1 MMHSSCIGIADALQ
15 KGMGA
20 LAFAALTFLSV
31 STASAA
37 DLLRPRLKP
46 SKQPA
51 PREAAAG
58 RFRAVEVHLQ
68 ALEATTCEVTL
79 FPGETLSL
87 ERVEWTQLPN
97 GDRVWSGR
105 IVNEPLSRATFA
117 VRGKTLSGVIDRAM
131 TTGNELFE
139 ITPSPSG
146 YQVFQH
152 DPDRLP
158 PVLSQTLPAPIPT
171 GRQAV
176 PAGADP
182 TVDQPVI
189 DLMVV
194 YTPASRARYGKEGLE
209 AKILQAV
216 ADANTAFVN
225 SRINARFALVHLSE
239 IAYTETGLSST
250 ALVALQRTSDGQL
263 DEVHALRDAHG
274 ADLVALISED
284 TSSCGLSYVMATPS
298 PGFAGNA
305 FSVVYSGCLASLS
318 LAHELGH
325 LLGCQHDRSSTSG
338 AAAFPYAYGWRQCDP
353 DGPQFRTIM
362 AEACGGA
369 IRVNYFSNPA
379 LEYSGSPLGI
389 DATLDPSNGA
399 DNARAI
405 NQTASIAAAF
415 RTLPPA
421 APTGLAAN
429 LQGTPAVQ
437 LSWTDNAS
445 SESEY
450 IVERS
455 TGASP
460 ASWTVLA
467 VLPRDTTGHTD
478 NTVAVGTTF
487 SYRVFARNSAG
498 SSASTATVTVTVPA
512 PVPKTPSN
520 ITANAAPGQVS
531 IGWTD
536 ESDNE
541 TGFRLER
548 SANGGVFFFWIQ
560 LPANTTSYLDPQ
572 VSTGGTYAYRISAVN
587 AAGRSGTIESAAVVV
602 PSAIPPAPT
611 NVSLTATPSSVTV
624 TWLDLASNETGYRLE
639 RSANGGAFL
648 LWINLPANT
657 TSYTDTLVTTGSTY
671 SYRLIANSTTGSSP
685 PSSAPSITVPGIP
698 PTAPA
703 GLVAAAVSR
712 TQINLNWSDTSLTET
727 GFTIDRSLNG
737 TSWTPLANVGPNVQT
752 YSNTGLKQNT
762 LYYYRVRAYNA
773 WGSSPATAVVSL
785 RTNP

>member
-58 RFRAVEVHLQ
+58 RSRAVEVHLP
-68 ALEATTCEVTL
+68 ALEASTCEVTL

-87 ERVEWTQLPN
+87 ERLEWTQLPN
-97 GDRVWSGR
+97 GDRIWSGR
-105 IVNEPLSRATFA
+105 IANEPLSRATFA

-131 TTGNELFE
+131 TSGNELFE
-139 ITPSPSG
+139 ITPSPAG

-152 DPDRLP
+152 DPERLP

-176 PAGADP
+176 PAGTDP
-182 TVDQPVI
+182 ASDQPVI

-225 SRINARFALVHLSE
+225 SRINARFALVHLRE
-239 IAYTETGLSST
+239 VAYTENGLSST
-250 ALVALQRTSDGQL
+250 ALVALQRTTDGQL
-263 DEVHALRDAHG
+263 DEVHALRDTYG

-284 TSSCGLSYVMATPS
+284 TSSCGLSYVMTTPS

-338 AAAFPYAYGWRQCDP
+338 AAAFPFAYGWRQCDP
-353 DGPQFRTIM
+353 SGPQFRTIM

-389 DATLDPSNGA
+389 DAVLDPTNGA

-415 RTLPPA
+415 RTLPPS
-421 APTGLAAN
+421 APTELAAN
-429 LQGTPAVQ
+429 LLVTPAVQ
-437 LSWTDNAS
+437 LKWTDNALN
-445 SESEY
+445 ESEY
-450 IVERS
+450 IVERGI
-455 TGASP
+455 GASP
-460 ASWTVLA
+460 TTWTVLT

-478 NTVAVGTTF
+478 NTVTVATTY

-498 SSASTATVTVTVPA
+498 PSSSTAAVAITVPA
-512 PVPKTPSN
+512 PAPRTPSN
-520 ITANAAPGQVS
+520 LVATAAPGQVTVR
-531 IGWTD
+531 WTD

-548 SANGGVFFFWIQ
+548 SANGGAFFFWIQ
-560 LPANTTSYLDPQ
+560 LPANTATYLDPQ
-572 VSTGGTYAYRISAVN
+572 VSTGGTYAYRVSAIN
-587 AAGRSGTIESAAVVV
+587 AAGRSGTIESPAVVV
-602 PSAIPPAPT
+602 PSAIPPAPS
-611 NVSLTATPSSVTV
+611 NVSLTATPTTV
-624 TWLDLASNETGYRLE
+624 NISWLDLAPNETGYRLE
-639 RSANGGAFL
+639 RSANGGTFL
-648 LWINLPANT
+648 LWIILPANT
-657 TSYTDTLVTTGSTY
+657 TSYTDTLVTTGTTY
-671 SYRLIANSTTGSSP
+671 SYRLIATSAEGSSA
-685 PSSAPSITVPGIP
+685 PSATPSITVPGVP
-698 PTAPA
+698 PTAPT
-703 GLVAAAVSR
+703 GLIATPASR
-712 TQINLNWSDTSLTET
+712 TQITLSWTDTSMNET
-727 GFTIDRSLNG
+727 GYTIDRSLNG
-737 TSWTPLANVGPNVQT
+737 TSWTPLVNLGPNVQT

-773 WGSSPATAVVSL
+773 WGSSPASAVVSL